1 MRVLVTGGA
10 GFIGSHL
17 CDFLFKKSHSLVV
30 IDDLSSGDLGNL
42 NSIVKAIDFYK
53 AKLEEFDFTQI
64 GRVDAVIH
72 LAAQVSV
79 PVSIESFRHSSSTNL
94 LGTISVLDFCRKHD
108 IPLVYASSS
117 AIYGNLALGDDK
129 SKKIDLLS
137 PYAVDKY
144 VMEIYAKAAFKLY
157 GLSSIGLRLFNVYG
171 PRQDPTSPY
180 SGVISIFVDR
190 IINGK
195 SIVINGGHQTR
206 DFVYVDDVVNCIYRS
221 LEVCLASSTCQQINV
236 LTGHSV
242 SIDELVI
249 MLSKDIMV
257 DIDKTYQDL
266 PEGDPE
272 KSNGTT
278 DKMVRVLGI
287 DLHGMVRTAVGLSK
301 TIKFIRS

>member
-17 CDFLFKKSHSLVV
+17 CDLLFKKSHSLVV
-30 IDDLSSGDLGNL
+30 IDDLSSGGLGNL
-42 NSIVKAIDFYK
+42 NSIIKAIDFYQ
-53 AKLEEFDFTQI
+53 AKLEEFDFTKI

-79 PVSIESFRHSSSTNL
+79 PVSIESFRDSSSTNL

-117 AIYGNLALGDDK
+117 AIYGNLALGDDE

-144 VMEIYAKAAFKLY
+144 VMEIYAKAVFKLY
-157 GLSSIGLRLFNVYG
+157 GLSSIGLRFFNVYG

-190 IINGK
+190 LINGK

-206 DFVYVDDVVNCIYRS
+206 DFVYVDDVVNCLYRS
-221 LEVCLASSTCQQINV
+221 LEVCLASSTCEQINV
-236 LTGHSV
+236 LTGYSV

-257 DIDKTYQDL
+257 DIDKIYQDL

-272 KSNGTT
+272 QSNGTT
-278 DKMVRVLGI
+278 DKMGRILGI
-287 DLHGMVRTAVGLSK
+287 DQHGMIRIAEGLSK

>member
-17 CDFLFKKSHSLVV
+17 CDFLFKKGLSLVV

-42 NSIVKAIDFYK
+42 NLIIKAIDFYK

-79 PVSIESFRHSSSTNL
+79 PVSIESFRDSSSTNL
-94 LGTISVLDFCRKHD
+94 LGAISVLDLCHKHD

-117 AIYGNLALGDDK
+117 AIYGNLALGDDE

-157 GLSSIGLRLFNVYG
+157 GLSSIGLRFFNVYG

-180 SGVISIFVDR
+180 SGVISVFVDR
-190 IINGK
+190 LINGK
-195 SIVINGGHQTR
+195 SIVINGGYQTR
-206 DFVYVDDVVNCIYRS
+206 DFVYVDDVVNCLYRS
-221 LEVCLASSTCQQINV
+221 LEVCLASSTCEQINV
-236 LTGHSV
+236 LTGYSV

-249 MLSKDIMV
+249 MLSKDMMV
-257 DIDKTYQDL
+257 DIDKIYQDL

-278 DKMVRVLGI
+278 DKMVRFLGI
-287 DLHGMVRTAVGLSK
+287 DLNGMVRIAEGLSK

>member
-42 NSIVKAIDFYK
+42 NSIIKAIDFYQ

-79 PVSIESFRHSSSTNL
+79 PVSIVSFRNSSSTNL
-94 LGTISVLDFCRKHD
+94 LGSISVLDFCRKHD

-117 AIYGNLALGDDK
+117 AIYGNLALGDDE

-157 GLSSIGLRLFNVYG
+157 GFSSIGLRFFNVYG

-190 IINGK
+190 LINRK

-206 DFVYVDDVVNCIYRS
+206 DFVYVDDVVNCLYRS
-221 LEVCLASSTCQQINV
+221 LEVCLASSTCEQINV
-236 LTGHSV
+236 LTGYSV
-242 SIDELVI
+242 SIDELVT

-257 DIDKTYQDL
+257 DIDKIYEDL

-272 KSNGTT
+272 QSNGTT

-287 DLHGMVRTAVGLSK
+287 DLHGMVRIAVGLSK

>member
-42 NSIVKAIDFYK
+42 NSIIKAIDFYQ

-79 PVSIESFRHSSSTNL
+79 PVSIESFRDSSSTNL
-94 LGTISVLDFCRKHD
+94 LGSISVIDFCCKQD

-117 AIYGNLALGDDK
+117 AIYGNLSLGDDE

-144 VMEIYAKAAFKLY
+144 TMEIYAKAAFKLY
-157 GLSSIGLRLFNVYG
+157 GLSSIGLRFFNVYG

-180 SGVISIFVDR
+180 SGVISIFADR
-190 IINGK
+190 LINGK

-206 DFVYVDDVVNCIYRS
+206 DFVYVDDVVNCLYRS

-236 LTGHSV
+236 LTGYSV

-249 MLSKDIMV
+249 MLSKDIMM
-257 DIDKTYQDL
+257 DIDKTYQEL

-272 KSNGTT
+272 QSNGTT

-287 DLHGMVRTAVGLSK
+287 DLYGMVRIAVGLSK

>member
-42 NSIVKAIDFYK
+42 NSIIKAIDFHQ

-64 GRVDAVIH
+64 GRVDAVMH
-72 LAAQVSV
+72 LAAQASV
-79 PVSIESFRHSSSTNL
+79 PVSIESFRDSSSTNL
-94 LGTISVLDFCRKHD
+94 LGTISVLDYCRKND

-117 AIYGNLALGDDK
+117 AIYGNLALGDDE

-144 VMEIYAKAAFKLY
+144 VMEIYAKAAFRLY
-157 GLSSIGLRLFNVYG
+157 GLSSIGLRFFNVYG

-180 SGVISIFVDR
+180 SGVISIFIDR
-190 IINGK
+190 LINGK

-206 DFVYVDDVVNCIYRS
+206 DFIYVDDVVNCLYRS
-221 LEVCLASSTCQQINV
+221 LEVCLASSTCEQINV
-236 LTGHSV
+236 LTGSSV

-257 DIDKTYQDL
+257 DVDKTYQDL

-272 KSNGTT
+272 QSNGTT
-278 DKMVRVLGI
+278 DKMVRAMGI
-287 DLHGMVRTAVGLSK
+287 DLHGMVRIMEGLSK